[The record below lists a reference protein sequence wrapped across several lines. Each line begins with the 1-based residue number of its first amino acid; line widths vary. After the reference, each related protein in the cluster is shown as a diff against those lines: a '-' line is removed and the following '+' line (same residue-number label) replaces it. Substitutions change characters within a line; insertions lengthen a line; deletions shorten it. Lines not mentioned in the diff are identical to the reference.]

1 MQLRKGISPAVLC
14 IGGITVVVLG
24 TAVWYLFIKKKKGK
38 SASVPVPVIAVE
50 SVPGVFDK
58 TPSVGGSDLLSK
70 LKSLPSS
77 SRSRSRV

>member
-50 SVPGVFDK
+50 SVSEVFDK